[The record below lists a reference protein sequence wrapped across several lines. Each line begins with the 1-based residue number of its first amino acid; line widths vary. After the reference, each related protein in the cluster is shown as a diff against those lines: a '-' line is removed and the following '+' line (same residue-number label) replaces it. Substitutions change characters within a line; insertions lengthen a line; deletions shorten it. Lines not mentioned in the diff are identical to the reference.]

1 MIILNRTLAIILVA
15 LAGVMWASNGIAVQ
29 DFFKYSYKSAID
41 LTNIR
46 MIGAGILLLIVA
58 VINGKLKKSLSV
70 LKMYPRL
77 WIDIIIYGIFGMVIM
92 QFTYFEAISIGGAA
106 ATTVIQY
113 SCPAIVVIFDSL
125 YYKRLP
131 QRGEVIAVILA
142 ITGVLLLVTGGNLD
156 KLIVPLA
163 CVFWS
168 LASGTF
174 FAFSAIYPKHLFA
187 AQIDA
192 YFLTGMSMLIGGI
205 FSFVLVD
212 EINWLPFFDPDV
224 IFDVGW
230 IIVIGTV
237 GAFLLF
243 NAGLIYL
250 TPEEASVT
258 AATEPVASVIISY
271 LVFGTIFGF
280 IEMIG
285 IFLVI
290 FAILIPVF
298 IDR

>member
-1 MIILNRTLAIILVA
+1 
-15 LAGVMWASNGIAVQ
+15 
-29 DFFKYSYKSAID
+29 
-41 LTNIR
+41 
-46 MIGAGILLLIVA
+46 
-58 VINGKLKKSLSV
+58 
-70 LKMYPRL
+70 
-77 WIDIIIYGIFGMVIM
+77 
-92 QFTYFEAISIGGAA
+92 
-106 ATTVIQY
+106 
-113 SCPAIVVIFDSL
+113 
-125 YYKRLP
+125 
-131 QRGEVIAVILA
+131 
-142 ITGVLLLVTGGNLD
+142 
-156 KLIVPLA
+156 
-163 CVFWS
+163 
-168 LASGTF
+168 
-174 FAFSAIYPKHLFA
+174 
-187 AQIDA
+187 
-192 YFLTGMSMLIGGI
+192 MLIGGI